1 MTAAYELRVCMD
13 IGSQSHQV
21 AILADAILGRLLH
34 NAIRLELKGD
44 SMRKNKKHCKLEEAQ
59 Q

>member
-21 AILADAILGRLLH
+21 AIGLSSGEILGQRGQ
-34 NAIRLELKGD
+34 ELKCHFH
-44 SMRKNKKHCKLEEAQ
+44 STVFYAIFLFHQKI
-59 Q
+59 